1 MSEVPAQIRI
11 LLERA
16 AQLRGQSQEIQRKLT
31 EIFAEIAKLSARRA
45 NESHRSS
52 GQWRAGPD
60 RPRNPDSH
68 DE

>member
-45 NESHRSS
+45 YESHRTA

-60 RPRNPDSH
+60 KPRHPDSQ